1 MTTKQPV
8 WYNEYKEGVRDNQE
22 TVSAKTQA
30 QIDLLLA
37 SEADEL
43 EQFEQELRMAEME
56 ATHEPYRYSKHI
68 PSSKE
73 RLNFIGPKCGI
84 KDDVIANFDP
94 SIISWVGERIGIT
107 AEDGVK
113 QALADGHFVINVAG
127 EINNEAQA
135 KITIEAGNGRVIHDL
150 TAVADTME
158 TVFNTTNQKIV
169 VHCAMGME
177 RSVLA
182 VVWFMATKWRMQ
194 LHQAL
199 KHIQTKRP
207 IALNRLD
214 WIAM

>member
-1 MTTKQPV
+1 MTTKQPI

-94 SIISWVGERIGIT
+94 SIISWVG
-107 AEDGVK
+107 
-113 QALADGHFVINVAG
+113 
-127 EINNEAQA
+127 
-135 KITIEAGNGRVIHDL
+135 
-150 TAVADTME
+150 
-158 TVFNTTNQKIV
+158 
-169 VHCAMGME
+169 ME

-214 WIAM
+214 WISR

>member
-1 MTTKQPV
+1 MKTEQPI
-8 WYNEYKEGVRDNQE
+8 WYNDYKNGIRDHTE

-30 QIDLLLA
+30 EINMLL
-37 SEADEL
+37 ETETDEL
-43 EQFEQELRMAEME
+43 AEFEQELRMAEME

-214 WIAM
+214 WISM